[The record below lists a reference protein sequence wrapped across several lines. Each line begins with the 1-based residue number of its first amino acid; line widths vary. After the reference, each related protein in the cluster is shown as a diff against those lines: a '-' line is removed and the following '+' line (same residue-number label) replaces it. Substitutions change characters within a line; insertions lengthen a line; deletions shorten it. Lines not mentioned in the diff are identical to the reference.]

1 MTHWAPRDPLGGAY
15 LWVVPRITHWAPRG
29 PWGGGICLCLGA
41 LGTPWMLGELCHF
54 CHHPVFLLWGPRMGQ
69 VCVGGHCPSPFPP
82 LPFHLSAG
90 QPKARPALGEKGE
103 GGRGRGKDAHVAQNA
118 VQPPPPSMGVPS
130 HAHVALN
137 AVQPSPLP
145 GGSPPM
151 PGCAGAGGRFSSLL
165 YEAKTWDF
173 WALWWNTGD

>member
-1 MTHWAPRDPLGGAY
+1 MVGKCWHSSHYRMTHWAPRDPLGGP
-15 LWVVPRITHWAPRG
+15 LSGWATPMG
-29 PWGGGICLCLGA
+29 PPASAFVWGA
-41 LGTPWMLGELCHF
+41 LGTPWMLGELWHF
-54 CHHPVFLLWGPRMGQ
+54 GHHPVFLLWGPRMGQ

-118 VQPPPPSMGVPS
+118 VQPPPPPSMGVPS
-130 HAHVALN
+130 HAHVAQN

-145 GGSPPM
+145 GGSPPHAWVCW
-151 PGCAGAGGRFSSLL
+151 GRGAVL
-165 YEAKTWDF
+165 KPPV
-173 WALWWNTGD
+173 

>member
-1 MTHWAPRDPLGGAY
+1 M
-15 LWVVPRITHWAPRG
+15 WVVPRITHWAPRD

-54 CHHPVFLLWGPRMGQ
+54 CHHTVFPLWGPRMGQ

-118 VQPPPPSMGVPS
+118 VQPPPPLYGG
-130 HAHVALN
+130 
-137 AVQPSPLP
+137 PLP
-145 GGSPPM
+145 CSCRTECCTAFPPSRGVPPM